1 MIWVPHQLIGVP
13 VTFNVTL
20 ECLVEA
26 FPTSLNYWTRQN
38 DQMIHESG
46 KFKSETIIGSPNYKA
61 IMRLTITNVQEED
74 YGTYKCIAKNPRGET
89 DSGIRLY
96 RKFFFFI
103 TELISGEIKLN
114 VLLFL
119 LLIVLLTPF
128 HFYI

>member
-1 MIWVPHQLIGVP
+1 MFSVQPMIWVPHQLIGVP
-13 VTFNVTL
+13 VTYNVTL

-96 RKFFFFI
+96 RKFFFSFF
-103 TELISGEIKLN
+103 LSLN
-114 VLLFL
+114 
-119 LLIVLLTPF
+119 
-128 HFYI
+128 